1 LSKPTITIERATRGK
16 GANVAD
22 SGLTQPQETL
32 MPGQESF
39 RGLIHGFRESVCRF
53 PDRTALFVDGESL
66 SYADLGRLVQRVSRA
81 ILEDQQRT
89 SPLAAV
95 WAARSVTAYVGVL
108 ACLAAGKGYV
118 PLNPKFPLARTHRML
133 CLSGCTVMIVGKECL
148 PQLPHLLQV
157 VGHPLTII
165 LPEVTRL
172 NGLESDYPLHR
183 FVVGQELPGV
193 DSSLASVEV
202 NPAATAYLLFTSGS
216 TGEPKGVPISQG
228 NVRSYL
234 EWIGNHYEVNERD
247 RVSQEFDLTFDLSV
261 HDMFV
266 CWEHGASL
274 YCVPERSV
282 MAPAKFIREH
292 QLTMWFSVPSV
303 AGLLAKMRLLSPG
316 SLPSLR
322 CSLFCGEPLP
332 AAYAQA
338 WQEAA
343 PNSIVANLYGP
354 TETTI
359 AITHYR
365 WEGQRSLR
373 ECLNGIVPIGRVFDS
388 QDFRVTDGQGNVVPA
403 GEAGELCLSGTQVAA
418 GYWNNPEKTR
428 ERFVRLPG
436 TRNRVWYRTGDLVRQ
451 DAAGNL
457 CYLGRIDDQIK
468 IRGYR
473 VELQE
478 IESVLRRACGT
489 GQAVAVPWP
498 VSHGSAEGIV
508 AFVAGVDTLDQG
520 HVRSYCN
527 DLLPDYMVPKNI
539 YVIEELPLNQN
550 QKIDRRKLVE
560 LLEGADT

>member
-1 LSKPTITIERATRGK
+1 MIERDAHLQGTI
-16 GANVAD
+16 AAD
-22 SGLTQPQETL
+22 SGLTQPQEPF

-39 RGLIHGFRESVCRF
+39 RGLIHGFLESVHRF
-53 PDRTALFVDGESL
+53 PDRTALFVEDESL
-66 SYADLGRLVQRVSRA
+66 SYADLGRLVQGISRA
-81 ILEDQQRT
+81 ILENQECT

-95 WAARSVTAYVGVL
+95 WAARSVTAYAGVL

-118 PLNPKFPLARTHRML
+118 PLNPKFPVGRTHRML
-133 CLSGCTVMIVGKECL
+133 SLSGCTVMIVGKECL
-148 PQLPHLLQV
+148 CQLPHLLQV
-157 VGHPLTII
+157 VDHPLTII
-165 LPEVTRL
+165 LPEVTTL

-183 FVVGQELPGV
+183 FVVGQQPAGAE
-193 DSSLASVEV
+193 SSPANVEV
-202 NPAATAYLLFTSGS
+202 DAAATAYLLFTSGS

-234 EWIGNHYEVNERD
+234 DWIGNHYEVNERD

-274 YCVPERSV
+274 YCVPEKSV
-282 MAPAKFIREH
+282 MAPAKFIRDH

-365 WEGQRSLR
+365 WEGQKSLR

-388 QDFRVTDGQGNVVPA
+388 QDFRVTDRQGKTVPA
-403 GEAGELCLSGTQVAA
+403 GEQGELCLSGTQVAA
-418 GYWNNPEKTR
+418 GYWNNPEKTG

-436 TRNRVWYRTGDLVRQ
+436 AGSRVWYRTGDLVRQ

-489 GQAVAVPWP
+489 EQTVAIPWP
-498 VSHGSAEGIV
+498 VNHGSAEGIV
-508 AFVAGVDTLDQG
+508 AFVSGVDTLDQG
-520 HVRSYCN
+520 RVRSYCN

-539 YVIEELPLNQN
+539 YVVEELPLNQN
-550 QKIDRRKLVE
+550 QKIDRRKLIE
-560 LLEGADT
+560 LLEGART